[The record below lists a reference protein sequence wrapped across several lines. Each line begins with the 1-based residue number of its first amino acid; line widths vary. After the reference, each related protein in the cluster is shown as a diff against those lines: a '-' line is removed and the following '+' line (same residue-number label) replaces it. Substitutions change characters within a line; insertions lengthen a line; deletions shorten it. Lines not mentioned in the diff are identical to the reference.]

1 MFFSGLVWKLAGLL
15 GAVLQILLIGI
26 LLKGPYRKYP
36 VLFLY
41 VIIAFLINVVE
52 SAEYWKL
59 IEWSAFGVRLYWT
72 NEMIFQVLVFAT
84 VISLIYRASIDSSAR
99 TVTARMLILGAF
111 VVMGLS
117 IILPYSAVSFNRW
130 MTGATRNLSFASA
143 ILNLLLW
150 GRLVAQKGRDP
161 ELLMI
166 SGAFGLQTAGKAIGH
181 SLRVLGLN
189 WLGNPIIP
197 ITYLLSLLIL
207 WRGFRRRLETVQ
219 PRVP

>member
-1 MFFSGLVWKLAGLL
+1 MFLTEAIWIISGVL
-15 GAVLQILLIGI
+15 GATLQILLIAI
-26 LLKGPYRKYP
+26 FVRGPYRKYP
-36 VLFLY
+36 FLFAYL
-41 VIIAFLINVVE
+41 IAAFLITVTE
-52 SAEYWKL
+52 AAEFWKL
-59 IEWSAFGVRLYWT
+59 IEWSSFGVRLYWT

-84 VISLIYRASIDSSAR
+84 VISLIYRASAGSASR
-99 TVTARMLILGAF
+99 PASARMLILGSII
-111 VVMGLS
+111 VMGLS
-117 IILPYSAVSFNRW
+117 IVLPYSATSFNRW

-150 GRLVAQKGRDP
+150 GRLVSQRGRDP

-166 SGAFGLQTAGKAIGH
+166 SGAFGIQTAGKAIGH

-197 ITYLLSLLIL
+197 ITYLLSLLLL
-207 WRGFRRRLETVQ
+207 WRGFRRQVALVQ